1 MKKIYSQ
8 AALFVIWLVI
18 MLPVVEA
25 QSMSFQDAGGDT
37 TPPAIT
43 SVQITHGPQT
53 VITWNTDEPSN
64 SKIEFGTTTAIDQIM
79 NKPDAETAHSLT
91 LQTTSGTPYHYR
103 ITSCDTAENCKSTSL
118 DNFIAGPFYIQAT
131 VPRYAKSTKLD
142 IPGSTRPGAT
152 VSVIVNNVE
161 VRKDQIDDGE
171 FFFKNVQLLKAA
183 NTIQLKAAL
192 GTETAEANYQID
204 IDDQPPMINVTLP
217 AVVTTQS
224 ATAKVKVSEPVN
236 LTVELAKPTGDKPLR
251 PTDLKEGKVEA
262 GRVEIS
268 WKSATPAAEYGIYRN
283 NKRIATTASTQYTD
297 TTVGAGKQY
306 QYQVSAANDKC
317 IESDLSDIITVQTPT
332 GQNTEQTTPE
342 KLFSCEKA
350 KQTFSFEG
358 QKDIQVPLQEGENYV
373 TFTATD
379 KAGYKSIA
387 EERVLYDTGPPKFL
401 EQNLKQLSP
410 TYSQEIK
417 VKGKLSERGS
427 VTAFVNGKPQK
438 TEPTEAD
445 GTFTISVK
453 LERTINYTAEQ
464 TRSSLDT
471 GISWKS
477 KVKLEA
483 IDAAGL
489 KSTSDE
495 VQVEYALCG
504 SGTWINVEMTEPM
517 PDILNPRM
525 LIEGI
530 QQLGLAFNY
539 EYKGGYKAVI
549 NPRDIRVKKLNLAPE
564 FQKEYDNGLVTTY
577 TPPVRAQRAQKPT
590 GAGYIQIN
598 FQPIEDPWALTEK
611 DKDPKEKAPANAT
624 MYSKEERISQHREGD
639 CLAPGFGCMR
649 LFLEL
654 EIPFQEET
662 EQLGYLPDQKGGTI
676 EQKKLTNRV
685 QRTCINIEVA
695 IDKRIP
701 PDYIPSGL
709 LRTIRDLLT
718 TFIDTIDKVIKPIET
733 IGKYLFYACVASTFL
748 SIVPIFLEKY
758 NCEYKKYEQMLG
770 GEGKFDPKVAEIGM
784 CEKEYAGNDEAM
796 QNCTTCQD
804 WKGKRKSF
812 QRTYQQICDRVMCPA
827 APSLQFYLKTRG
839 RQKPT
844 AVNAPTATKQ
854 ADKGYIVDGKLFTGS
869 DCSAW
874 LVKRQIDLEDRERK
888 AASQQIRSQTERRS
902 RIFSIGGPQEAPP
915 KLPVEEKPPIALAAV
930 FGAQVVGQA
939 GAQPTQQRTSYRIPP
954 RLYFTKAEIEEIYN
968 NWITHK
974 SDTAGS
980 EEGGVNCAGLHPAT
994 PECCGYEYMQEWSS
1008 ACGVSALGSGL
1019 DTFDEIKESTCL
1031 AEQKAN
1037 SNEIPGIGD
1046 QGPTKCSGP
1055 GNLLN
1060 LFSGFCTKDNQPT
1073 PESIRVVP
1081 FQGGPETN
1089 NTMQSRLQLG
1099 ATKDKYMYL
1108 LMIPREGATDY
1119 DLRLGYIYETVE
1131 FEKTG
1136 QTKTEERRHK
1146 VNTKVEGIE
1155 LDTSDGMQEKY
1166 FSPEHIQKYNQNQL
1180 DVKFYAD
1187 FTDYLCTQAGYSRS
1201 GCGANGKNVY
1211 DQVMAHISTPDK
1223 EYIIKPNEG
1232 LINSIRCLCFPTV
1245 IGYLKLWRKIL
1256 AEVRNCVTTILVTGD
1271 GEAGVCQAVISRYV
1285 CDLLYE
1291 VLACFTQKFS
1301 AGQTRAEGGDII
1313 GALTASGT
1321 EMSRSVEARY
1331 GDTGMYK
1338 AAFVDRKLVHSICMF
1353 AFTGTWNFDLGTIFD
1368 QSIDTIPLDSQ
1379 ALLMPCN
1386 RRFVAFNPSTR
1397 PPGLTTWVYHFG
1409 AFIAAG
1415 ANIDTELHLVCSG
1428 GYNCKESD
1436 GFENGKCDCVAPRD
1450 VVIMPQEL
1458 PTRIKKNDIISQEIF
1473 YTMTAGPPES
1483 QIRYDKAYLKYTYKD
1498 GTKVTTSQTDPCSIG
1513 LTGGPG
1519 SVPSFCRF
1527 DLLAQSF
1534 RCQFGEA
1541 EGAIRFPGVTVTY
1554 PNQPLDVFA
1563 VKDYLNVELK
1573 IQQDYPGQE
1582 AQAKHLQY
1590 EVLNSAGQ
1598 IVETNRDRGL
1608 FMLTTNGDYT
1618 KLLGP
1623 ADPPSLPIVV
1633 KKEWFQAGTG
1643 TGQAQVSEWYSGTG
1657 KPGSLAGPAAR
1668 PVVERSTLRITQQG
1682 VQTTGQY
1689 VLVLTKQANA
1699 PVYEIHKGVTPKPP
1713 TTAGFEKGTRVCS
1726 GALPP
1731 AFSTLTCQDEG
1742 KTITIQITDARPSAD
1757 QNDRYEVYIGFGQTP
1772 GSSPCDGADRLIAQ
1786 PFKIKFIAYDSD
1798 RYGQPTEQVTLDPL
1812 TGQEGIVE
1820 IPLKIV
1826 CANNDD
1832 SDFKAHVDKQRGIL
1846 GPAEVISGLLEKLKA
1861 MLEQENNDMLMIAGK
1876 PGSTKGFLTSEDSL
1890 HLRISEINGFFDTI
1904 ISNEL
1909 KHASALQTYVIKLSN
1924 TTIPELKELKIPV
1937 TDLYNMLRSLN
1948 ETEME
1953 TSFADRN
1960 IIYQASEI
1968 KKTIT
1973 GKTDP
1978 QIRTTL
1984 QGFLT
1989 LYNQAIAQKQSL
2001 ITLIPTIVKVAA
2013 TPCPSGKTDPA
2024 DQAYYLC
2031 VDEGAPKPG
2040 EPWKPADRPCFTAAA
2055 QKCYM
2060 LPKDNNCAGVTTDDT
2075 AFFCQATCPEKS
2087 IAYKPQQGEPTRTC
2101 PTAGQTCC
2109 RKTITGLEKLQEL
2122 KKTIFEMQRKEK
2134 EAVANLGKK
2143 VHPTNDER
2151 LLEQMIP
2158 FGEQAPLIQMLTG
2171 IIGVETV
2178 AQKNLQS
2185 TIDKY
2190 TAEQVKIP
2198 PEVFFIIDG
2207 LVFPFGFGFEVLIPG
2222 IPDVIEGLK
2231 QVKKDLL
2238 SNTKPQP
2245 YFIRSQIAKAQETI
2259 RSLEWLK
2266 RGAIEGINQELGI
2279 GTCQVGYNSGRYD
2292 LAVEGVM
2299 VIEDSITDVQIC
2311 SATSPGELWKEVP
2324 NAACPGLGE
2333 KCFNGQPKIYY
2344 TKGTDSFQPLLT
2356 SARVKFNKG
2365 EQVTFQA
2372 KIPVIQSTD
2381 ITDSS
2386 LVFDYMPI
2394 TSQKTSGPNYVQ
2406 LEATR
2411 TVEQPTSIGADYRVQ
2426 EKQGFVGSSFEIT
2439 CPASNCKATPC
2450 DAGETKEPY
2459 TCPEAKNC
2467 CSAGTAPTVTA
2478 LLAKYQDTPTQGC
2491 PSGYQPKGR
2500 FSDKSYDWAVDGKG
2514 STLNPMPAVPPASLA
2529 EIPEVFAVLC
2539 VSDKFRS
2546 QYGENVLEFRKQC
2559 STDQSQVGWIENLYG
2574 GWAYDA
2580 TGAQLYAKE
2589 KLSLCLKQNAAG
2601 KAMLAVYD
2609 GTYGRPMASAPNIIE
2624 DMIWNAKAKC
2634 PGGAFQGNFH
2644 MTAGESFTGT
2654 FVSRSGEYPGGK
2666 YGIAGA
2672 YHYPGDVGGRIFIG
2686 DLYGEQGVAATW
2698 KQSENGVVV
2707 RSGTMENVGLCMVET
2722 PTVTKKTLPRPVYLG
2737 DSFNGCD
2744 DRAGSVGIPA
2754 DNTKYVRKGMWTY
2767 GFDNW
2772 ARSDWPRSLK
2782 GYDEWLQLCISTD
2795 LVVKYGQNVVH
2806 LQATTSKDEKACP
2819 TGTKHKGWF
2828 TSDHDNWGI
2837 IEGTTDI
2844 RDDDAYFHLCVDEK
2858 AINALGNFVYL
2869 GVQKTMVPGG
2879 EDEASFYDYDCD
2891 QGTFK
2896 GDFIMYAQSASYPSG
2911 ATVRAGEFPTRVG
2924 LCVKPVQI

>member
-8 AALFVIWLVI
+8 TALFVIWLVI

-25 QSMSFQDAGGDT
+25 QSMSFQDTGGDT

-43 SVQITHGPQT
+43 SVQLTHGPQT
-53 VITWNTDEPSN
+53 VVTWNTDEPSN
-64 SKIEFGTTTAIDQIM
+64 SKIEFGTTTAIEQVM
-79 NKPDAETAHSLT
+79 SKPDSETAHSLT
-91 LQTTSGTPYHYR
+91 LQTTPGTPYNYR
-103 ITSCDTAENCKSTSL
+103 ITSCDTAGNCKSTSL
-118 DNFIAGPFYIQAT
+118 DNFIAGSFYIQAT

-171 FFFKNVQLLKAA
+171 FFFKNVQLVKAA
-183 NTIQLKAAL
+183 NTIQLKATL

-217 AVVTTQS
+217 AVVTTQT

-262 GRVEIS
+262 NRVEIS
-268 WKSATPAAEYGIYRN
+268 WKTATPAKEYGIYRN
-283 NKRIATTASTQYTD
+283 NKRIATTATTQYTD

-317 IESDLSDIITVQTPT
+317 IESDQSDIVTVQTPT
-332 GQNTEQTTPE
+332 GQNTEQTIPE

-373 TFTATD
+373 TFTAID

-401 EQNLKQLSP
+401 ENNLKQLSP
-410 TYSQEIK
+410 TYSQEVK
-417 VKGKLSERGS
+417 VKGKISERGS

-445 GTFTISVK
+445 GAFTINVK

-504 SGTWINVEMTEPM
+504 SGTWINVQMTEPM

-539 EYKGGYKAVI
+539 EYRGGYKAVI

-624 MYSKEERISQHREGD
+624 MYSREERISQHREGD

-662 EQLGYLPDQKGGTI
+662 EQLGYLPDQKAGTI

-701 PDYIPSGL
+701 PSYIPSGL

-784 CEKEYAGNDEAM
+784 CEKEYAGSDEAM
-796 QNCTTCQD
+796 QNCKTCQD

-844 AVNAPTATKQ
+844 IVNAPTAAKQ

-874 LVKRQIDLEDRERK
+874 LVKRQINLEDRERQ
-888 AASQQIRSQTERRS
+888 AASQQLQNQNQRRS
-902 RIFSIGGPQEAPP
+902 KPFSTGGPQEEPP
-915 KLPVEEKPPIALAAV
+915 KLPAGGLDIGTAAIV
-930 FGAQVVGQA
+930 GAQVVGQA
-939 GAQPTQQRTSYRIPP
+939 GAQPAQQRTSYRIPP

-974 SDTAGS
+974 SDKEGS
-980 EEGGVNCAGLHPAT
+980 EDGGVNCAGLHPAT
-994 PECCGYEYMQEWSS
+994 PDCCGYEYMQEWSS

-1037 SNEIPGIGD
+1037 SNEIPGTGD

-1081 FQGGPETN
+1081 FQGGPDQTG
-1089 NTMQSRLQLG
+1089 TMQDKLQLA

-1119 DLRLGYIYETVE
+1119 DLKLGYIYETIE
-1131 FEKTG
+1131 FEKAG
-1136 QTKTEERRHK
+1136 QTKNEERRHK

-1155 LDTSDGMQEKY
+1155 LENSDDMQDKY

-1180 DVKFYAD
+1180 DVKFYGD
-1187 FTDYLCTQAGYSRS
+1187 FTNYLCERAGYSTS
-1201 GCGANGKNVY
+1201 GCGANGKTVY
-1211 DQVMAHISTPDK
+1211 SQVMAHISTPDK

-1232 LINSIRCLCFPTV
+1232 LINSIRCLCFPTI

-1301 AGQTRAEGGDII
+1301 AGQTRAEGGDIM
-1313 GALTASGT
+1313 GALTSAGT

-1450 VVIMPQEL
+1450 VVILPQEL
-1458 PTRIKKNDIISQEIF
+1458 PTRIKKNDIISQEVF
-1473 YTMTAGPPES
+1473 YTMTAGSQES
-1483 QIRYDKAYLKYTYKD
+1483 NIRYDKAYLKYTYKD

-1527 DLLAQSF
+1527 DLLGQSF

-1541 EGAIRFPGVTVTY
+1541 EGAIRFPGLTVTY
-1554 PNQPLDVFA
+1554 PNQIPQGVFA

-1573 IQQDYPGQE
+1573 IQQDYPGRE
-1582 AQAKHLQY
+1582 EQAKHLQY

-1598 IVETNRDRGL
+1598 IVETNKDRGL
-1608 FMLTTNGDYT
+1608 FLLTTNGDYT
-1618 KLLGP
+1618 KALGP
-1623 ADPPSLPIVV
+1623 ASTQDPIVV

-1643 TGQAQVSEWYSGTG
+1643 AGQAQVVEWYSGTG
-1657 KPGSLAGPAAR
+1657 GIAAR
-1668 PVVERSTLRITQQG
+1668 PVIERSTLRITQQG

-1689 VLVLTKQANA
+1689 VLSISTEAGASAYSVYKGSTSSYTTSGFAKSER
-1699 PVYEIHKGVTPKPP
+1699 PV
-1713 TTAGFEKGTRVCS
+1713 CN

-1731 AFSTLTCQDEG
+1731 AFSTITCQDEG
-1742 KTITIQITDARPSAD
+1742 KTISIQITDARPQVD
-1757 QNDRYEVYIGFGQTP
+1757 KRDRYEVYIGFGQTP
-1772 GSSPCDGADRLIAQ
+1772 GSSPCDGADRLRAQ

-1820 IPLKIV
+1820 VPLSIV

-1832 SDFKAHVDKQRGIL
+1832 SDFKALVDKNKGIL
-1846 GPAEVISGLLEKLKA
+1846 GPGEVISGLLQKLEA
-1861 MLEQENNDMLMIAGK
+1861 MREQEKNDRLMIN
-1876 PGSTKGFLTSEDSL
+1876 GFLTDQRKL
-1890 HLRISEINGFFDTI
+1890 DLRISEINGFFDKV

-1909 KHASALQTYVIKLSN
+1909 KHASALQPYVIKLSN
-1924 TTIPELKELKIPV
+1924 TTIPELQQLKMPV
-1937 TDLYNMLRSLN
+1937 TDLHDRIRLLN

-1953 TSFADRN
+1953 SSLGDKN
-1960 IIYQASEI
+1960 IIYQSNEM
-1968 KKTIT
+1968 KKEIT
-1973 GKTDP
+1973 GQPPLNDAE
-1978 QIRTTL
+1978 IRTRL
-1984 QGFLT
+1984 QRFLVV
-1989 LYNQAIAQKQSL
+1989 YDQAIAKKEEL
-2001 ITLIPTIVKVAA
+2001 IKLIPTIVKVAA

-2024 DQAYYLC
+2024 DGGYYLC
-2031 VDEGAPKPG
+2031 VDEIAPKPAA
-2040 EPWKPADRPCFTAAA
+2040 PWKPADRPCFTAAA
-2055 QKCYM
+2055 QKCYT
-2060 LPKDNNCAGVTTDDT
+2060 LPKDNNCAGVTTGDT
-2075 AFFCQATCPEKS
+2075 AFFCQTTCPEKS
-2087 IAYKPQQGEPTRTC
+2087 IAYTPQQGEKPRIC

-2109 RKTITGLEKLQEL
+2109 RKTIAGFEKLLEL
-2122 KKTIFEMQRKEK
+2122 KKLINLLQIQEK
-2134 EAVANLGKK
+2134 LDIKNLEITKHAPLSSGA
-2143 VHPTNDER
+2143 TGATEDER
-2151 LLEQMIP
+2151 VLEQMKP
-2158 FGEQAPLIQMLTG
+2158 FGEQARLIKQLSD
-2171 IIGVETV
+2171 IIRLENS
-2178 AQKNLQS
+2178 ALDALQG
-2185 TIDKY
+2185 TLDKF
-2190 TAEQVKIP
+2190 TAEKVEIP
-2198 PEVFFIIDG
+2198 YEVYDIVTPDG
-2207 LVFPFGFGFEVLIPG
+2207 G
-2222 IPDVIEGLK
+2222 IPDIISGLQEIK
-2231 QVKKDLL
+2231 GKLL
-2238 SNTKPQP
+2238 GNPKPTP
-2245 YFIRSQIAKAQETI
+2245 NFIRGKITEAQEVI
-2259 RSLEWLK
+2259 RAVQSLKLSAINKLNNEASITTCDPGYKSTFDFFDTPEDEFLGTENCLDTCPVDLWKPMINSQCPSGTCCSGMPKLYYK
-2266 RGAIEGINQELGI
+2266 RGTETSFTELKTGKAKFKKGESVTFAARI
-2279 GTCQVGYNSGRYD
+2279 PFVK
-2292 LAVEGVM
+2292 LA
-2299 VIEDSITDVQIC
+2299 DITSKQM
-2311 SATSPGELWKEVP
+2311 K
-2324 NAACPGLGE
+2324 LGE
-2333 KCFNGQPKIYY
+2333 KPIVGLKETPGLN
-2344 TKGTDSFQPLLT
+2344 D
-2356 SARVKFNKG
+2356 V
-2365 EQVTFQA
+2365 
-2372 KIPVIQSTD
+2372 
-2381 ITDSS
+2381 
-2386 LVFDYMPI
+2386 LVE
-2394 TSQKTSGPNYVQ
+2394 V
-2406 LEATR
+2406 
-2411 TVEQPTSIGADYRVQ
+2411 TSIVEDPDKVSIEYTAGSKNVQ
-2426 EKQGFVGSSFEIT
+2426 KSEYFNIECPVGKIEDKEYS
-2439 CPASNCKATPC
+2439 CKEMCEESEEWPPYECTT
-2450 DAGETKEPY
+2450 AGRS
-2459 TCPEAKNC
+2459 C
-2467 CSAGTAPTVTA
+2467 CMKTTAA
-2478 LLAKYQDTPTQGC
+2478 A
-2491 PSGYQPKGR
+2491 
-2500 FSDKSYDWAVDGKG
+2500 
-2514 STLNPMPAVPPASLA
+2514 PPA
-2529 EIPEVFAVLC
+2529 
-2539 VSDKFRS
+2539 
-2546 QYGENVLEFRKQC
+2546 
-2559 STDQSQVGWIENLYG
+2559 
-2574 GWAYDA
+2574 
-2580 TGAQLYAKE
+2580 
-2589 KLSLCLKQNAAG
+2589 AG
-2601 KAMLAVYD
+2601 
-2609 GTYGRPMASAPNIIE
+2609 
-2624 DMIWNAKAKC
+2624 
-2634 PGGAFQGNFH
+2634 
-2644 MTAGESFTGT
+2644 
-2654 FVSRSGEYPGGK
+2654 
-2666 YGIAGA
+2666 
-2672 YHYPGDVGGRIFIG
+2672 
-2686 DLYGEQGVAATW
+2686 
-2698 KQSENGVVV
+2698 
-2707 RSGTMENVGLCMVET
+2707 
-2722 PTVTKKTLPRPVYLG
+2722 KTLPRPVFLG
-2737 DSFNGCD
+2737 DVLPGSGPRCV
-2744 DRAGSVGIPA
+2744 DRAVDNTRYVGIGIWKEK
-2754 DNTKYVRKGMWTY
+2754 N
-2767 GFDNW
+2767 DNW
-2772 ARSDWPRSLK
+2772 AYSDESPATPK
-2782 GYDEWLQLCISTD
+2782 KADEWVALCVSEELRRVYGEDVIQL
-2795 LVVKYGQNVVH
+2795 KP
-2806 LQATTSKDEKACP
+2806 TTSRDVTACP
-2819 TGTKHKGWF
+2819 NTHAHKGWF
-2828 TSDHDNWGI
+2828 TSTRTPWASVNGAPFTSSYYLHI
-2837 IEGTTDI
+2837 CVKKSAIEGTGN
-2844 RDDDAYFHLCVDEK
+2844 LQ
-2858 AINALGNFVYL
+2858 ALGNFAYL
-2869 GVQKTMVPGG
+2869 GVKKSWIPGG
-2879 EDEASFYDYDCD
+2879 GDEPSFYEHECET
-2891 QGTFK
+2891 GTFR
-2896 GDFIMYAQSASYPSG
+2896 GDFIMYEQSASYPSG
-2911 ATVRAGEFPTRVG
+2911 ETVSQNELISRVG